1 MSGIK
6 SSYNCMFHKPK
17 GSSKIDI
24 SEAYC
29 STGEDLLEGFWGC
42 SCLSALLIVGSC
54 SVSFLREQIAL
65 LCNCLPE
72 SLKQTHP
79 ALPKQANPSVCYVK
93 PLSCFSKVSLSRMI
107 PVTEKGRI
115 FHQALFFTI
124 KI

>member
-42 SCLSALLIVGSC
+42 SCLSALLIVDSC
-54 SVSFLREQIAL
+54 SVSFFHQQIAL
-65 LCNCLPE
+65 PRNCLPE

-79 ALPKQANPSVCYVK
+79 ALPKQANPSVCYEK